1 MKTISRSRA
10 QNFVF
15 CEQKTPRFQKTFSS
29 HKTAIFYQTTTMAG
43 PTIKCSPK
51 PASFTDFSAYSFLL
65 ADEKHTKKFF
75 LCSLYLGLFFSCSSS
90 SSSSPELS
98 SSISLSSAW
107 IPPFLL
113 FFLLPLFFLKIK
125 KETIF
130 ETKSR
135 KISSLKAEPEPS
147 AFFYWNCGRPS
158 AFWLEPEPPCFGRS
172 LSYPVLAGA

>member
-98 SSISLSSAW
+98 SSKSLSSAW

-113 FFLLPLFFLKIK
+113 FFLLSLFFLKIK
-125 KETIF
+125 K
-130 ETKSR
+130 KQ
-135 KISSLKAEPEPS
+135 SL
-147 AFFYWNCGRPS
+147 R
-158 AFWLEPEPPCFGRS
+158 LT
-172 LSYPVLAGA
+172 AGK